1 MNHTYFLTATGQL
14 YVSGNNDKNYKL
26 GVKTLEEEINLPKQI
41 IDEDLQQNTKILE
54 ISSQL
59 NHTIALTSQWE
70 IMSWGINKFTAL
82 GSMK

>member
-1 MNHTYFLTATGQL
+1 L
-14 YVSGNNDKNYKL
+14 YVSGNNDKYYKL

-41 IDEDLQQNTKILE
+41 IEEDLQQNTKILE